1 MRITNSTLLRNY
13 DRNLKRIS
21 TAKYSSENKIY
32 SGRQYTRASQSP
44 LKAAKAL
51 TVRKQLWHTEQYKE
65 NLNVADKFYTEAET
79 SLLQISDSLA
89 NVRETIIYACN
100 STKDES
106 VDLNILAEQLET
118 KAKEMV
124 SIFNTDSAERAIFGG
139 ESNSAEPFTLQYD
152 ENGRATTVLYHGVP
166 VNAMSDASGYPYSK
180 DVYID
185 IGIGMVINDN
195 QEIDPQSALKI
206 SFNGAAVSGCGFEG
220 SDKDLSTLNL
230 KSLNPGA
237 DDDNTIRITAGGK
250 TVTVNFKGRN
260 TADIQKAIDDAF
272 NNAGVAGPKISEKG
286 ELTMAD
292 GSKAEISETPQSA
305 LKISFNGAAV
315 SGCGFEGSDK
325 DLSTLNLKSLNPG
338 ADDDNTIRITA
349 GGKTVTVNFKGRN
362 TADIQKA
369 IDDAFNNA
377 GVAGP
382 KISEKGELTMADGSK
397 AEISETPYID
407 LEKLTDGKKYSFDIY
422 ANGKKKTINFTAGA
436 TAADSMKNIQ
446 DKLNE
451 EFKKEKNTPVIAAD
465 GSITVKNNAGEAS
478 QVYLAKSDGDAP
490 TFKNGDTYS
499 NNYIQVTLD
508 AAAAL
513 RRGDLDYANACI
525 DRIVNSSENLLVEI
539 ADLGNAEEY
548 IEFNTSR
555 FDTRELNLKDRQK
568 TLEATDLESEITL
581 MKTYEAIYNAA
592 LQMSSS
598 IIPNSIFNYIS

>member
-21 TAKYSSENKIY
+21 TAKYASENKIY

-65 NLNVADKFYTEAET
+65 NLDVADKFYTEAET
-79 SLLQISDSLA
+79 SLLQISESLA

-106 VDLNILAEQLET
+106 IDLNILAEQLET

-124 SIFNTDSAERAIFGG
+124 SIFNTNSAERAIFGG
-139 ESNSAEPFTLQYD
+139 ESNSADPFTIQYD
-152 ENGRATTVLYHGVP
+152 ENGRAVMALYHGVP

-180 DVYID
+180 DVYMD
-185 IGIGMVINDN
+185 IGIGMVINEN
-195 QEIDPQSALKI
+195 QEIDPQSVLKI
-206 SFNGAAVSGCGFEG
+206 SFNGASVSGCGFEG
-220 SDKDLSTLNL
+220 SNKNLSTLNI
-230 KSLNPGA
+230 KSLNQGVDA
-237 DDDNTIRITAGGK
+237 DNTIRITASGK
-250 TVTVNFKGRN
+250 TVTVSFKGRN
-260 TADIQKAIDDAF
+260 T
-272 NNAGVAGPKISEKG
+272 E
-286 ELTMAD
+286 
-292 GSKAEISETPQSA
+292 
-305 LKISFNGAAV
+305 
-315 SGCGFEGSDK
+315 
-325 DLSTLNLKSLNPG
+325 
-338 ADDDNTIRITA
+338 
-349 GGKTVTVNFKGRN
+349 
-362 TADIQKA
+362 DIQKA

-407 LEKLTDGKKYSFDIY
+407 LEKLTNGKAYSFDIY

-451 EFKKEKNTPVIAAD
+451 EFKKEKNTPTIAED
-465 GSITVKNNAGEAS
+465 GSITVKNNAGENS
-478 QVYLAKSDGDAP
+478 QVYLSKSDGGDAP
-490 TFKNGDTYS
+490 VFKNGDTYS

-513 RRGDLDYANACI
+513 RRGDIEYANACI
-525 DRIVNSSENLLVEI
+525 DRIVSSSENLLVEI

-548 IEFNTSR
+548 IEFNTNR

-568 TLEATDLESEITL
+568 SLEATDLESEITL
-581 MKTYEAIYNAA
+581 MKTYEAIYNAC

>member
-21 TAKYSSENKIY
+21 TAKYASENKIY

-65 NLNVADKFYTEAET
+65 NLDVADKFYTEAET
-79 SLLQISDSLA
+79 SLLQISESLA

-106 VDLNILAEQLET
+106 IDLNILAEQLET

-124 SIFNTDSAERAIFGG
+124 SIFNTNSAERAIFGG
-139 ESNSAEPFTLQYD
+139 ESNSAEPFTIQYD
-152 ENGRATTVLYHGVP
+152 ENGRAVMALYHGVP

-180 DVYID
+180 DVYMD
-185 IGIGMVINDN
+185 IGIGMVINEN
-195 QEIDPQSALKI
+195 QEIDPQSVLKI
-206 SFNGAAVSGCGFEG
+206 SFNGASVSGCGFEG
-220 SDKDLSTLNL
+220 SNKNLSTLNI
-230 KSLNPGA
+230 KSLNQGA
-237 DDDNTIRITAGGK
+237 DADNTIRITASGK
-250 TVTVNFKGRN
+250 TVTVSFKGRN
-260 TADIQKAIDDAF
+260 T
-272 NNAGVAGPKISEKG
+272 E
-286 ELTMAD
+286 
-292 GSKAEISETPQSA
+292 
-305 LKISFNGAAV
+305 
-315 SGCGFEGSDK
+315 
-325 DLSTLNLKSLNPG
+325 
-338 ADDDNTIRITA
+338 
-349 GGKTVTVNFKGRN
+349 
-362 TADIQKA
+362 DIQKA

-407 LEKLTDGKKYSFDIY
+407 LEKLTNGKAYSFDIY

-451 EFKKEKNTPVIAAD
+451 EFKKEKNTPTIAED
-465 GSITVKNNAGEAS
+465 GSITVKNNAGENS
-478 QVYLAKSDGDAP
+478 QVYLSKSDGGDAP
-490 TFKNGDTYS
+490 VFKNGDTYS

-513 RRGDLDYANACI
+513 RRGDIEYANACI
-525 DRIVNSSENLLVEI
+525 DRIVSSSENLLVEI

-548 IEFNTSR
+548 IEFNTNR

-568 TLEATDLESEITL
+568 SLEATDLESEITL
-581 MKTYEAIYNAA
+581 MKTYEAIYNAC

>member
-21 TAKYSSENKIY
+21 TAKYASENKIY

-65 NLNVADKFYTEAET
+65 NLDVADKFYTEAET
-79 SLLQISDSLA
+79 SLLQISESLA

-106 VDLNILAEQLET
+106 IDLNILAEQLET

-124 SIFNTDSAERAIFGG
+124 SIFNTNSAERAIFGG

-152 ENGRATTVLYHGVP
+152 ENGRAVTALYHGVP

-180 DVYID
+180 DVYMD
-185 IGIGMVINDN
+185 IGIGMVINEN
-195 QEIDPQSALKI
+195 QEIDPQSVLKI
-206 SFNGAAVSGCGFEG
+206 SFNGASVSGCGFEG

-230 KSLNPGA
+230 KSLNQGA
-237 DDDNTIRITAGGK
+237 NADNTIRITAGGK
-250 TVTVNFKGRN
+250 TVTVRFKGRN
-260 TADIQKAIDDAF
+260 TNDIQKAIDDAF
-272 NNAGVAGPKISEKG
+272 K
-286 ELTMAD
+286 
-292 GSKAEISETPQSA
+292 
-305 LKISFNGAAV
+305 
-315 SGCGFEGSDK
+315 
-325 DLSTLNLKSLNPG
+325 
-338 ADDDNTIRITA
+338 
-349 GGKTVTVNFKGRN
+349 
-362 TADIQKA
+362 
-369 IDDAFNNA
+369 NA

-407 LEKLTDGKKYSFDIY
+407 LEKLTNGKSYSFDIY

-451 EFKKEKNTPVIAAD
+451 EFKREKNTPAIAED
-465 GSITVKNNAGEAS
+465 GSITVKNNAGENS
-478 QVYLAKSDGDAP
+478 QVYLSKSDGGDAP
-490 TFKNGDTYS
+490 VFKNGDTYS

-539 ADLGNAEEY
+539 ADLGNSEEY
-548 IEFNTSR
+548 IEFNTNR

-568 TLEATDLESEITL
+568 SLEATNLESEITL
-581 MKTYEAIYNAA
+581 MKTYEAIYNAC

>member
-21 TAKYSSENKIY
+21 TAKYASENKIY

-65 NLNVADKFYTEAET
+65 NLDVADKFYTEAET
-79 SLLQISDSLA
+79 SLLQISESLA

-106 VDLNILAEQLET
+106 IDLNILAEQLET

-124 SIFNTDSAERAIFGG
+124 SIFNTNSAERAIFGG
-139 ESNSAEPFTLQYD
+139 ESNSAEPFTIQYD
-152 ENGRATTVLYHGVP
+152 ENGRAVMALYHGVP

-180 DVYID
+180 DVYMD
-185 IGIGMVINDN
+185 IGIGMVINEN
-195 QEIDPQSALKI
+195 QEIDPQSVLKI
-206 SFNGAAVSGCGFEG
+206 SFNGASVSGCGFEG
-220 SDKDLSTLNL
+220 SNKNLSTLNI
-230 KSLNPGA
+230 KSLNQGVDA
-237 DDDNTIRITAGGK
+237 DNTIRITASGK
-250 TVTVNFKGRN
+250 TVTVSFKGRN
-260 TADIQKAIDDAF
+260 TEDIQKAIDDAF
-272 NNAGVAGPKISEKG
+272 NK
-286 ELTMAD
+286 
-292 GSKAEISETPQSA
+292 
-305 LKISFNGAAV
+305 
-315 SGCGFEGSDK
+315 
-325 DLSTLNLKSLNPG
+325 
-338 ADDDNTIRITA
+338 
-349 GGKTVTVNFKGRN
+349 
-362 TADIQKA
+362 
-369 IDDAFNNA
+369 A

-407 LEKLTDGKKYSFDIY
+407 LEKLTNGKAYSFDIY

-446 DKLNE
+446 DKFNE
-451 EFKKEKNTPVIAAD
+451 EFKKEKNTPTIAED
-465 GSITVKNNAGEAS
+465 GSVTVKNNAGENS
-478 QVYLAKSDGDAP
+478 QVYLSKSDGGDAP
-490 TFKNGDTYS
+490 VFKNGDTYS

-513 RRGDLDYANACI
+513 RRGDIEYANACI
-525 DRIVNSSENLLVEI
+525 DRIVSSSENLLVEI

-548 IEFNTSR
+548 IEFNTNR

-568 TLEATDLESEITL
+568 SLEATDLESEITL
-581 MKTYEAIYNAA
+581 MKTYEAIYNAC

>member
-21 TAKYSSENKIY
+21 TAKYASENKIY

-65 NLNVADKFYTEAET
+65 NLDVADKFYTEAET
-79 SLLQISDSLA
+79 SLLQISESLA

-106 VDLNILAEQLET
+106 IDLNILAEQLET

-124 SIFNTDSAERAIFGG
+124 SIFNTNSAERAIFGG

-152 ENGRATTVLYHGVP
+152 ENGRAVMALYHGVP

-180 DVYID
+180 DVYMD
-185 IGIGMVINDN
+185 IGIGMVINEN
-195 QEIDPQSALKI
+195 QEIDPQSVLKI
-206 SFNGAAVSGCGFEG
+206 SFNGASVSGCGFEG
-220 SDKDLSTLNL
+220 SNKNLSTLNI
-230 KSLNPGA
+230 KSLNQGA
-237 DDDNTIRITAGGK
+237 DADNTIRITASGK
-250 TVTVNFKGRN
+250 TVTVSFKGRN
-260 TADIQKAIDDAF
+260 T
-272 NNAGVAGPKISEKG
+272 E
-286 ELTMAD
+286 
-292 GSKAEISETPQSA
+292 
-305 LKISFNGAAV
+305 
-315 SGCGFEGSDK
+315 
-325 DLSTLNLKSLNPG
+325 
-338 ADDDNTIRITA
+338 
-349 GGKTVTVNFKGRN
+349 
-362 TADIQKA
+362 DIQKA

-407 LEKLTDGKKYSFDIY
+407 LEKLTNGKAYSFDIY

-451 EFKKEKNTPVIAAD
+451 EFKKEKNTPTIAED
-465 GSITVKNNAGEAS
+465 GSITVKNNAGENS
-478 QVYLAKSDGDAP
+478 QVYLSKSDGGDAP
-490 TFKNGDTYS
+490 VFKNGDTYS

-513 RRGDLDYANACI
+513 RRGDIEYANACI
-525 DRIVNSSENLLVEI
+525 DRIVSSSENLLVEI

-548 IEFNTSR
+548 IEFNTNR

-568 TLEATDLESEITL
+568 SLEATDLESEITL
-581 MKTYEAIYNAA
+581 MKTYEAIYNAC

>member
-21 TAKYSSENKIY
+21 TAKYASENKIY

-65 NLNVADKFYTEAET
+65 NLDVADKFYTEAET
-79 SLLQISDSLA
+79 SLLQISESLA

-106 VDLNILAEQLET
+106 IDLNILAEQLET

-124 SIFNTDSAERAIFGG
+124 SIFNTNSAERAIFGG
-139 ESNSAEPFTLQYD
+139 ESNSAEPFTIQYD
-152 ENGRATTVLYHGVP
+152 ENGRAVMALYHGVP

-180 DVYID
+180 DVYMD
-185 IGIGMVINDN
+185 IGIGMVINEN
-195 QEIDPQSALKI
+195 QEIDPQSVLKI
-206 SFNGAAVSGCGFEG
+206 SFNGASVSGCGFEG
-220 SDKDLSTLNL
+220 SNKNLSTLNI
-230 KSLNPGA
+230 KSLNQGVDA
-237 DDDNTIRITAGGK
+237 DNTIRITASGK
-250 TVTVNFKGRN
+250 TVTVSFKGRN
-260 TADIQKAIDDAF
+260 TNDIQKAIDDAF
-272 NNAGVAGPKISEKG
+272 NK
-286 ELTMAD
+286 
-292 GSKAEISETPQSA
+292 
-305 LKISFNGAAV
+305 
-315 SGCGFEGSDK
+315 
-325 DLSTLNLKSLNPG
+325 
-338 ADDDNTIRITA
+338 
-349 GGKTVTVNFKGRN
+349 
-362 TADIQKA
+362 
-369 IDDAFNNA
+369 A

-407 LEKLTDGKKYSFDIY
+407 LEKLTNGKAYSFDIY

-451 EFKKEKNTPVIAAD
+451 EFKKEKNTPTIAED
-465 GSITVKNNAGEAS
+465 GSITVKNNAGENS
-478 QVYLAKSDGDAP
+478 QVYLSKSDGGDAP
-490 TFKNGDTYS
+490 VFKNGDTYS

-513 RRGDLDYANACI
+513 RRGDIEYANACI
-525 DRIVNSSENLLVEI
+525 DRIVSSSENLLVEI

-548 IEFNTSR
+548 IEFNTNR

-568 TLEATDLESEITL
+568 SLEATNLESEITL
-581 MKTYEAIYNAA
+581 MKTYEAIYNAC

>member
-21 TAKYSSENKIY
+21 TQKYASENRIY

-44 LKAAKAL
+44 LNAAKAL

-65 NLNVADKFYTEAET
+65 NLDVADKFYTEAET

-106 VDLNILAEQLET
+106 IDLNILAEQLET

-124 SIFNTDSAERAIFGG
+124 SVFNTDSAERAIFGG
-139 ESNSAEPFTLQYD
+139 ESNSPEPFTLQYD

-166 VNAMSDASGYPYSK
+166 VNAMSDTSGFPYSK

-185 IGIGMVINDN
+185 IGIGMVMNDD

-206 SFNGAAVSGCGFEG
+206 SFNGAQVTGCGFEG
-220 SDKDLSTLNL
+220 YDKDLSKLNL
-230 KSLNPGA
+230 KSLNQGEDA
-237 DDDNTIRITAGGK
+237 DNTIRITASGK
-250 TVTVNFKGRN
+250 TVTVNFKGN
-260 TADIQKAIDDAF
+260 KTADIQTAIDDAF
-272 NNAGVAGPKISEKG
+272 ANAGVAGPKIDTEG
-286 ELTMAD
+286 TLTMAD
-292 GSKAEISETPQSA
+292 GSKAEISETP
-305 LKISFNGAAV
+305 F
-315 SGCGFEGSDK
+315 
-325 DLSTLNLKSLNPG
+325 
-338 ADDDNTIRITA
+338 
-349 GGKTVTVNFKGRN
+349 
-362 TADIQKA
+362 
-369 IDDAFNNA
+369 
-377 GVAGP
+377 
-382 KISEKGELTMADGSK
+382 
-397 AEISETPYID
+397 ID
-407 LEKLTDGKKYSFDIY
+407 LEKLDAGKTYSFDIY
-422 ANGKKKTINFTAGA
+422 ANGKKKSITFAAGA

-446 DKLNE
+446 DKLND
-451 EFKKEKNTPVIAAD
+451 EFLREKNTPQIAAD
-465 GSITVKNNAGEAS
+465 GSITVKNNAGEDS
-478 QVYLAKSDGDAP
+478 QIYLAKSDAGGEAP

-539 ADLGNAEEY
+539 ADLGNSEEY
-548 IEFNTSR
+548 IEFNTNR

-581 MKTYEAIYNAA
+581 MKTYEAIYNAC

>member
-118 KAKEMV
+118 KAKGMV

-152 ENGRATTVLYHGVP
+152 ENGRAITVLYHGVP

-185 IGIGMVINDN
+185 IGIGMVMNDN
-195 QEIDPQSALKI
+195 QEID
-206 SFNGAAVSGCGFEG
+206 
-220 SDKDLSTLNL
+220 
-230 KSLNPGA
+230 
-237 DDDNTIRITAGGK
+237 
-250 TVTVNFKGRN
+250 
-260 TADIQKAIDDAF
+260 
-272 NNAGVAGPKISEKG
+272 
-286 ELTMAD
+286 
-292 GSKAEISETPQSA
+292 PQSA

>member
-21 TAKYSSENKIY
+21 TAKYASENKIY

-65 NLNVADKFYTEAET
+65 NLDVADKFYTEAET
-79 SLLQISDSLA
+79 SLLQISESLA

-106 VDLNILAEQLET
+106 IDLNILAEQLET

-124 SIFNTDSAERAIFGG
+124 SIFNTNSAERAIFGG
-139 ESNSAEPFTLQYD
+139 ESNSAEPFTIQYD
-152 ENGRATTVLYHGVP
+152 ENGRAVMALYHGVP

-180 DVYID
+180 DVYMD
-185 IGIGMVINDN
+185 IGIGMVINEN
-195 QEIDPQSALKI
+195 QEIDPQSVLKI
-206 SFNGAAVSGCGFEG
+206 SFNGASVSGCGFEG
-220 SDKDLSTLNL
+220 SNKNLSTLNI
-230 KSLNPGA
+230 KSLNQGVDA
-237 DDDNTIRITAGGK
+237 DNTIRITASGK
-250 TVTVNFKGRN
+250 TVTVSFKGRN
-260 TADIQKAIDDAF
+260 T
-272 NNAGVAGPKISEKG
+272 E
-286 ELTMAD
+286 
-292 GSKAEISETPQSA
+292 
-305 LKISFNGAAV
+305 
-315 SGCGFEGSDK
+315 
-325 DLSTLNLKSLNPG
+325 
-338 ADDDNTIRITA
+338 
-349 GGKTVTVNFKGRN
+349 
-362 TADIQKA
+362 DIQKA

-407 LEKLTDGKKYSFDIY
+407 LEKLTNGKAYSFDIY

-451 EFKKEKNTPVIAAD
+451 EFKKEKNTPTIAED
-465 GSITVKNNAGEAS
+465 GSITVKNNAGENS
-478 QVYLAKSDGDAP
+478 QVYLSKSDGGDAP
-490 TFKNGDTYS
+490 VFKNGDTYS

-513 RRGDLDYANACI
+513 RRGDIEYANACI
-525 DRIVNSSENLLVEI
+525 DRIVSSSENLLVEI

-548 IEFNTSR
+548 IEFNTNR

-568 TLEATDLESEITL
+568 SLEATDLESEITL
-581 MKTYEAIYNAA
+581 MKTYEAIYNAC

>member
-21 TAKYSSENKIY
+21 TAKYASENKIY

-65 NLNVADKFYTEAET
+65 NLDVADKFYTEAET
-79 SLLQISDSLA
+79 SLLQISESLA

-106 VDLNILAEQLET
+106 IDLNILAEQLET

-124 SIFNTDSAERAIFGG
+124 SIFNTNSAERAIFGG
-139 ESNSAEPFTLQYD
+139 ESNSADPFTIQYD
-152 ENGRATTVLYHGVP
+152 ENGRAVTALYHGVP

-180 DVYID
+180 DVYMD
-185 IGIGMVINDN
+185 IGIGMVINEN
-195 QEIDPQSALKI
+195 QEIDPQSVLKI
-206 SFNGAAVSGCGFEG
+206 SFNGASVSGCGFEG
-220 SDKDLSTLNL
+220 SNKNLSTLNI
-230 KSLNPGA
+230 KSLNQGVDA
-237 DDDNTIRITAGGK
+237 DNTIRITASGK
-250 TVTVNFKGRN
+250 TVTVSFKGRN
-260 TADIQKAIDDAF
+260 TNDIQKAIDDAF
-272 NNAGVAGPKISEKG
+272 NK
-286 ELTMAD
+286 
-292 GSKAEISETPQSA
+292 
-305 LKISFNGAAV
+305 
-315 SGCGFEGSDK
+315 
-325 DLSTLNLKSLNPG
+325 
-338 ADDDNTIRITA
+338 
-349 GGKTVTVNFKGRN
+349 
-362 TADIQKA
+362 
-369 IDDAFNNA
+369 A

-407 LEKLTDGKKYSFDIY
+407 LEKLTNGKAYSFDIY

-451 EFKKEKNTPVIAAD
+451 EFKKEKNTPTIAED
-465 GSITVKNNAGEAS
+465 GSITVKNNAGENS
-478 QVYLAKSDGDAP
+478 QVYLSKSDGGDAP
-490 TFKNGDTYS
+490 VFKNGDTYS

-513 RRGDLDYANACI
+513 RRGDIEYANACI
-525 DRIVNSSENLLVEI
+525 DRIVSSSENLLVEI

-548 IEFNTSR
+548 IEFNTNR

-568 TLEATDLESEITL
+568 SLEATDLESEITL
-581 MKTYEAIYNAA
+581 MKTYEAIYNAC

>member
-21 TAKYSSENKIY
+21 TAKYASENKIY

-65 NLNVADKFYTEAET
+65 NLDVADKFYTEAET
-79 SLLQISDSLA
+79 SLLQISESLA

-106 VDLNILAEQLET
+106 IDLNILAEQLET

-124 SIFNTDSAERAIFGG
+124 SIFNTNSAERAIFGG
-139 ESNSAEPFTLQYD
+139 ESNSAEPFTIQYD
-152 ENGRATTVLYHGVP
+152 ENGRAVMALYHGVP

-180 DVYID
+180 DVYMD
-185 IGIGMVINDN
+185 IGIGMVINEN
-195 QEIDPQSALKI
+195 QEIDPQSVLKI
-206 SFNGAAVSGCGFEG
+206 SFNGASVSGCGFEG
-220 SDKDLSTLNL
+220 SNKNLSTLNI
-230 KSLNPGA
+230 KSLNQGA
-237 DDDNTIRITAGGK
+237 DADNTIRITAGGK
-250 TVTVNFKGRN
+250 TVTVSFKGRN
-260 TADIQKAIDDAF
+260 T
-272 NNAGVAGPKISEKG
+272 E
-286 ELTMAD
+286 
-292 GSKAEISETPQSA
+292 
-305 LKISFNGAAV
+305 
-315 SGCGFEGSDK
+315 
-325 DLSTLNLKSLNPG
+325 
-338 ADDDNTIRITA
+338 
-349 GGKTVTVNFKGRN
+349 
-362 TADIQKA
+362 DIQKA

-407 LEKLTDGKKYSFDIY
+407 LEKLTNGKSYSFDIY

-451 EFKKEKNTPVIAAD
+451 EFKKEKNTPTIAED
-465 GSITVKNNAGEAS
+465 GSITVKNNAGENS
-478 QVYLAKSDGDAP
+478 QVYLSKSDGGDAP
-490 TFKNGDTYS
+490 VFKNGDTYS

-513 RRGDLDYANACI
+513 RRGDIEYANACI
-525 DRIVNSSENLLVEI
+525 DRIVSSSENLLVEI

-548 IEFNTSR
+548 IEFNTNR

-568 TLEATDLESEITL
+568 SLEATDLESEITL
-581 MKTYEAIYNAA
+581 MKTYEAIYNAC

-598 IIPNSIFNYIS
+598 ILPNSIFNYLS

>member
-152 ENGRATTVLYHGVP
+152 EDGRATTVLYHGVP

-206 SFNGAAVSGCGFEG
+206 SFIGTDVTGCGYES
-220 SDKDLSTLNL
+220 SDEKQTSINL
-230 KSLNPGA
+230 KSLKYGVDQN
-237 DDDNTIRITAGGK
+237 NTLRLNVDGNTYTIS
-250 TVTVNFKGRN
+250 FKGN
-260 TADIQKAIDDAF
+260 KVEDIQKAITDKLTA
-272 NNAGVAGPKISEKG
+272 AGVAADKIPTVGEKG
-286 ELTMAD
+286 GLTM
-292 GSKAEISETPQSA
+292 K
-305 LKISFNGAAV
+305 
-315 SGCGFEGSDK
+315 
-325 DLSTLNLKSLNPG
+325 
-338 ADDDNTIRITA
+338 DNTIA
-349 GGKTVTVNFKGRN
+349 YV
-362 TADIQKA
+362 
-369 IDDAFNNA
+369 
-377 GVAGP
+377 
-382 KISEKGELTMADGSK
+382 SED
-397 AEISETPYID
+397 PYIN
-407 LEKLTDGKKYSFDIY
+407 LENLVDGKAYSFDIY
-422 ANGKKKTINFTAGA
+422 TNGAKKTINFVAGA
-436 TAADSMKNIQ
+436 DSAESMANIQ
-446 DKLNE
+446 AKMDE
-451 EFKKEKNTPVIAAD
+451 E
-465 GSITVKNNAGEAS
+465 
-478 QVYLAKSDGDAP
+478 
-490 TFKNGDTYS
+490 FKNGDTYS

-513 RRGDLDYANACI
+513 RRGDIGYANACI
-525 DRIVNSSENLLVEI
+525 DRIVTSSENLLVEI

-555 FDTRELNLKDRQK
+555 FETRELNLKDRQK

-598 IIPNSIFNYIS
+598 IIPNSIFNYIK

>member
-21 TAKYSSENKIY
+21 TAKYASENKIY

-65 NLNVADKFYTEAET
+65 NLDVADKFYTEAET
-79 SLLQISDSLA
+79 SLLQISESLA

-106 VDLNILAEQLET
+106 IDLNILAEQLET

-124 SIFNTDSAERAIFGG
+124 SIFNTNSAERAIFGG
-139 ESNSAEPFTLQYD
+139 ESNSADPFTIQYD
-152 ENGRATTVLYHGVP
+152 ENGRAVMALYHGVP

-180 DVYID
+180 DVYMD
-185 IGIGMVINDN
+185 IGIGMVINEN
-195 QEIDPQSALKI
+195 QEIDPQSVLKI
-206 SFNGAAVSGCGFEG
+206 SFNGASVSGCGFEG
-220 SDKDLSTLNL
+220 SNKNLSTLNI
-230 KSLNPGA
+230 KSLNQGVDA
-237 DDDNTIRITAGGK
+237 DNTIRITASGK
-250 TVTVNFKGRN
+250 TVTVSFKGRN
-260 TADIQKAIDDAF
+260 TNDIQKAIDDAF
-272 NNAGVAGPKISEKG
+272 NK
-286 ELTMAD
+286 
-292 GSKAEISETPQSA
+292 
-305 LKISFNGAAV
+305 
-315 SGCGFEGSDK
+315 
-325 DLSTLNLKSLNPG
+325 
-338 ADDDNTIRITA
+338 
-349 GGKTVTVNFKGRN
+349 
-362 TADIQKA
+362 
-369 IDDAFNNA
+369 A

-407 LEKLTDGKKYSFDIY
+407 LEKLTNGKAYSFDIY

-451 EFKKEKNTPVIAAD
+451 EFKKEKNTPTIAED
-465 GSITVKNNAGEAS
+465 GSITVKNNAGENS
-478 QVYLAKSDGDAP
+478 QVYLSKSDGGDAP
-490 TFKNGDTYS
+490 VFKNGDTYS

-513 RRGDLDYANACI
+513 RRGDIEYANACI
-525 DRIVNSSENLLVEI
+525 DRIVSSSENLLVEI

-548 IEFNTSR
+548 IEFNTNR

-568 TLEATDLESEITL
+568 SLEATDLESEITL
-581 MKTYEAIYNAA
+581 MKTYEAIYNAC

>member
-21 TAKYSSENKIY
+21 TAKYASENKIY

-65 NLNVADKFYTEAET
+65 NLDVADKFYTEAET
-79 SLLQISDSLA
+79 SLLQISESLA

-106 VDLNILAEQLET
+106 IDLNILAEQLET

-124 SIFNTDSAERAIFGG
+124 SIFNTNSAERAIFGG
-139 ESNSAEPFTLQYD
+139 ESNSAEPFTIQYD
-152 ENGRATTVLYHGVP
+152 ENGRAVMALYHGVP

-180 DVYID
+180 DVYMD
-185 IGIGMVINDN
+185 IGIGMVINEN
-195 QEIDPQSALKI
+195 QEIDSQSVLKI
-206 SFNGAAVSGCGFEG
+206 SFNGASVSGCGFEG
-220 SDKDLSTLNL
+220 SNKNLSTLNI
-230 KSLNPGA
+230 KSLNQGA
-237 DDDNTIRITAGGK
+237 DADNTIRITASGK
-250 TVTVNFKGRN
+250 TVTVSFKGRN
-260 TADIQKAIDDAF
+260 TNDIQKAIDDAF
-272 NNAGVAGPKISEKG
+272 NK
-286 ELTMAD
+286 
-292 GSKAEISETPQSA
+292 
-305 LKISFNGAAV
+305 
-315 SGCGFEGSDK
+315 
-325 DLSTLNLKSLNPG
+325 
-338 ADDDNTIRITA
+338 
-349 GGKTVTVNFKGRN
+349 
-362 TADIQKA
+362 
-369 IDDAFNNA
+369 A

-407 LEKLTDGKKYSFDIY
+407 LEKLTNGKAYSFDIY

-451 EFKKEKNTPVIAAD
+451 EFKKEKNTPAIAED
-465 GSITVKNNAGEAS
+465 GSITVKNNAGENS
-478 QVYLAKSDGDAP
+478 QVYLSKSDGGDAP
-490 TFKNGDTYS
+490 VFKNGDTYS

-513 RRGDLDYANACI
+513 RRGDIEYANACI
-525 DRIVNSSENLLVEI
+525 DRIVSSSENLLVEI

-548 IEFNTSR
+548 IEFNTNR

-568 TLEATDLESEITL
+568 SLEATDLESEITL
-581 MKTYEAIYNAA
+581 MKTYEAIYNAC

>member
-21 TAKYSSENKIY
+21 TAKYASENKIY

-65 NLNVADKFYTEAET
+65 NLDVADKFYTEAET
-79 SLLQISDSLA
+79 SLLQISESLA

-106 VDLNILAEQLET
+106 IDLNILAEQLET

-124 SIFNTDSAERAIFGG
+124 SIFNTNSAERAIFGG
-139 ESNSAEPFTLQYD
+139 ESNSAEPFTIQYD
-152 ENGRATTVLYHGVP
+152 ENGRAVMALYHGVP

-180 DVYID
+180 DVYMD
-185 IGIGMVINDN
+185 IGIGMVINEN
-195 QEIDPQSALKI
+195 QEIDPQSVLKI
-206 SFNGAAVSGCGFEG
+206 SFNGASVSGCGFEG
-220 SDKDLSTLNL
+220 SNKNLSTLNI
-230 KSLNPGA
+230 KSLNQGVDA
-237 DDDNTIRITAGGK
+237 DNTIRITASGK
-250 TVTVNFKGRN
+250 TVTVSFKGRN
-260 TADIQKAIDDAF
+260 TEDIQKAIDDAF
-272 NNAGVAGPKISEKG
+272 NK
-286 ELTMAD
+286 
-292 GSKAEISETPQSA
+292 
-305 LKISFNGAAV
+305 
-315 SGCGFEGSDK
+315 
-325 DLSTLNLKSLNPG
+325 
-338 ADDDNTIRITA
+338 
-349 GGKTVTVNFKGRN
+349 
-362 TADIQKA
+362 
-369 IDDAFNNA
+369 A

-407 LEKLTDGKKYSFDIY
+407 LEKLTNGKSYSFDIY
-422 ANGKKKTINFTAGA
+422 ANGKKKTINFIAGA

-451 EFKKEKNTPVIAAD
+451 EFKKEKNTPTIAED
-465 GSITVKNNAGEAS
+465 GSITVKNNAGENS
-478 QVYLAKSDGDAP
+478 QVYLSKSDGGDAP
-490 TFKNGDTYS
+490 VFKNGDTYS

-513 RRGDLDYANACI
+513 RRGDIEYANACI
-525 DRIVNSSENLLVEI
+525 DRIVSSSENLLVEI

-548 IEFNTSR
+548 IEFNTNR

-568 TLEATDLESEITL
+568 SLEATDLESEITL
-581 MKTYEAIYNAA
+581 MKTYEAIYNAC

>member
-100 STKDES
+100 STKDKS
-106 VDLNILAEQLET
+106 IDLNILAEQLET

-139 ESNSAEPFTLQYD
+139 ESNSAEPFTIQYD
-152 ENGRATTVLYHGVP
+152 ENGCATTVLYHGVP

-185 IGIGMVINDN
+185 IGIGMVMNEN

-220 SDKDLSTLNL
+220 SDEKQTSINL
-230 KSLNPGA
+230 KSLKYGVDKN
-237 DDDNTIRITAGGK
+237 NTLRLNVDGNTYTIS
-250 TVTVNFKGRN
+250 FKGN
-260 TADIQKAIDDAF
+260 KVEDIQKAITDKLTA
-272 NNAGVAGPKISEKG
+272 AGVAADKIPTVGEKG
-286 ELTMAD
+286 GLTMKDDTIAYV
-292 GSKAEISETPQSA
+292 SE
-305 LKISFNGAAV
+305 
-315 SGCGFEGSDK
+315 D
-325 DLSTLNLKSLNPG
+325 
-338 ADDDNTIRITA
+338 
-349 GGKTVTVNFKGRN
+349 
-362 TADIQKA
+362 
-369 IDDAFNNA
+369 
-377 GVAGP
+377 
-382 KISEKGELTMADGSK
+382 
-397 AEISETPYID
+397 PYIN
-407 LEKLTDGKKYSFDIY
+407 LENLVDGKAYSFDIY
-422 ANGKKKTINFTAGA
+422 TNGAKKTINFVAGA
-436 TAADSMKNIQ
+436 DSAESMANIQ
-446 DKLNE
+446 AKMDE
-451 EFKKEKNTPVIAAD
+451 EFKKEKVKPSIAAD
-465 GSITVKNNAGEAS
+465 GTLTCKNAAGKDEQLYIAE
-478 QVYLAKSDGDAP
+478 SDSGSAP
-490 TFKNGDTYS
+490 EFKNGDTYS

-513 RRGDLDYANACI
+513 RRGDIGYANACI
-525 DRIVNSSENLLVEI
+525 DRIVTSSENLLVEI

-555 FDTRELNLKDRQK
+555 FETRELNLKDRQK

-598 IIPNSIFNYIS
+598 IIPNSIFNYIK